1 MSQEKKLSPA
11 QQRAQNR
18 AKKNL
23 DLNISQFKK
32 YECDKEYDDS
42 RIDIFSEESI
52 AQSVSEYRDNMDK
65 VLDDFAKSTSLNK
78 IDISIL
84 FLGVALQIARQFFIT
99 NDKFR
104 MTDSKNEQVVKKPLK
119 KLGFERI
126 LEPVPYDATHYHE
139 GKDIF
144 REKTGEKTHGLSGA
158 NHRSLALGH
167 DPILGWIFGPMSIL
181 TETLTKNNITLD
193 TYTTVKSP
201 SGSYK
206 VDGISNVVT
215 ATMDSIESVA
225 DEPTNLL
232 IALATHIVHLNTDVF
247 TKLGLPLPVINNIS
261 PDFAQMLQDN
271 GIDVYSV
278 SRGASLSILINKI
291 ISTIHVLFYD
301 KETDIRLHQVKTRKI
316 LSISNTIASSSN
328 ILYTAVTKDLTKLD
342 LGGLCVTLYRLF
354 TDTRFIDEI
363 KYEYLNSEVSKI
375 YKGKYEDVMSRN
387 E

>member
-1 MSQEKKLSPA
+1 MSQEKKRSPA
-11 QQRAQNR
+11 QRRAQNR
-18 AKKNL
+18 LEKKL
-23 DLNISQFKK
+23 DVNISQFKK
-32 YECDKEYDDS
+32 YESDKVYDEQ
-42 RIDIFSEESI
+42 RLDIFSEESL
-52 AQSVSEYRDNMDK
+52 AQSVAEYRENMES
-65 VLDDFAKSTSLNK
+65 VLDDFAKNTSLNK
-78 IDISIL
+78 VDISIL
-84 FLGVALQIARQFFIT
+84 FLGVALQVARQFFIT

-167 DPILGWIFGPMSIL
+167 DPILGWIFGPVSIL
-181 TETLTKNNITLD
+181 TETLTKNNIRLD

-206 VDGISNVVT
+206 VDGVSTVF
-215 ATMDSIESVA
+215 AAASESVESVNQ
-225 DEPTNLL
+225 EPTNLL
-232 IALATHIVHLNTDVF
+232 IAVATHIVHLSTDVF
-247 TKLGLPLPVINNIS
+247 TKLGLPLPLVNNIS
-261 PDFAQMLQDN
+261 PDFAQMLQDK

-278 SRGASLSILINKI
+278 SRGASLSMLINKL

-301 KETDIRLHQVKTRKI
+301 KETDLKLHQVKTRKI

-363 KYEYLNSEVSKI
+363 KYEYLNSQVSKI
-375 YKGKYEDVMSRN
+375 YKEKYETIIERN
-387 E
+387 